1 MLANPHPCR
10 DCALSKQVLQRTSQN
25 IQFDGFAEDQIDIS
39 IEFVVVVYEVVE
51 PGWHDDRELPVLSYA
66 ANLSGLILWGLL
78 SVLSLR
84 AEALEYLP

>member
-1 MLANPHPCR
+1 
-10 DCALSKQVLQRTSQN
+10 LQRTSQN

-39 IEFVVVVYEVVE
+39 MEFVVFVQEDVE
-51 PGWHDDRELPVLSYA
+51 PGWHDDRE
-66 ANLSGLILWGLL
+66 L